1 MCIKFIFIIPNKNQ
15 AIPFQLKL
23 ILRITRNVYVYKIS
37 SNQISYYRQKRFD
50 HNNTLSDFVES
61 FMQKE
66 ELNIVH
72 KPLQLTHAYKNRS
85 TYDDY
90 GT

>member
-1 MCIKFIFIIPNKNQ
+1 MCIIPNKNQ

-23 ILRITRNVYVYKIS
+23 ILLIIRNVYVYRIS
-37 SNQISYYRQKRFD
+37 SNRITFD
-50 HNNTLSDFVES
+50 YKNTLSDFVES
-61 FMQKE
+61 CTQEE

-72 KPLQLTHAYKNRS
+72 KLLQLTHAYKNRS

>member
-1 MCIKFIFIIPNKNQ
+1 MCIKSIFIIPNKNQ

-23 ILRITRNVYVYKIS
+23 ILRIIRNVYVYRIS
-37 SNQISYYRQKRFD
+37 SNRITDKKID

-61 FMQKE
+61 FMQEE
-66 ELNIVH
+66 ELNIFH
-72 KPLQLTHAYKNRS
+72 KLLQLTHAYKNRS

>member
-1 MCIKFIFIIPNKNQ
+1 MCIIPNKNQ

-23 ILRITRNVYVYKIS
+23 ILLIIRNVYVYRIS
-37 SNQISYYRQKRFD
+37 SNRISYNLYRQKNFD
-50 HNNTLSDFVES
+50 HNNALSDFVES
-61 FMQKE
+61 SMQEE

-72 KPLQLTHAYKNRS
+72 KLLQLTHAYKNRS